1 MPTLEQSLDRCAHDH
16 AMEVNITAADPGD
29 GIVFVSLAGEKP
41 GMQRERR
48 GIGIVD
54 LEDEIFPLAY
64 L

>member
-1 MPTLEQSLDRCAHDH
+1 
-16 AMEVNITAADPGD
+16 MEVNITAADPGD

>member
-1 MPTLEQSLDRCAHDH
+1 
-16 AMEVNITAADPGD
+16 MEINPAAVDPGH
-29 GIVFVSLAGEKP
+29 GIQFVAFPGEGP